1 MKRIDHVAIYQSS
14 EIAELFGLAERHLW
28 PLLKSGALP
37 GRKVGK
43 HWFCVGRDILDFVSC
58 GNQTD
63 TAHTGSAWQPAD
75 KAPSTHTLRQQ
86 LIPTPSAL
94 PTGQPADRA
103 AVTAHASENMPTD
116 QSAVN
121 RQSTDSQLTSRQQ
134 RRKAVADAYAEAG
147 NDKHRAAEL
156 LNQRIAEGGPKPE
169 RGDSWTGEKVRQ
181 SVARLRRF
189 A

>member
-1 MKRIDHVAIYQSS
+1 MEHIDHAAIYQSS

-28 PLLKSGALP
+28 PLLKSGELP
-37 GRKVGK
+37 GRKIGK
-43 HWFCVGRDILDFVSC
+43 HWFCTGQDILDFVSR

-103 AVTAHASENMPTD
+103 AVTAHASEDMPTE

-121 RQSTDSQLTSRQQ
+121 RQSTDSQLTERQ
-134 RRKAVADAYAEAG
+134 RRIQAVSDAYVETG
-147 NDKHRAAEL
+147 NYHQAALL
-156 LNQRIAEGGPKPE
+156 LNQRMRQGGPCPE
-169 RGDSWTGEKVRQ
+169 RSDQWTANRVRLTI
-181 SVARLRRF
+181 ARLRKLK
-189 A
+189 

>member
-75 KAPSTHTLRQQ
+75 KAP
-86 LIPTPSAL
+86 TPSAL

-103 AVTAHASENMPTD
+103 AVTAHASEDMPTE